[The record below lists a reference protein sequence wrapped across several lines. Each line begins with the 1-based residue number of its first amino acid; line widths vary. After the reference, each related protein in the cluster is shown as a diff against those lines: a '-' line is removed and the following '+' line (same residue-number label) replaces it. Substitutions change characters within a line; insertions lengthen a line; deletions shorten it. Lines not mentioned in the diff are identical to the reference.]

1 MKYKHIPSAA
11 HNFGHSFLSNMNF
24 VGTGRRYTMVPDAI
38 FRAARIAQA
47 PLVRIDFLRLTIE
60 PKGVATPEVWEAVK
74 NYADWLPKL
83 LASHNV
89 EPESVN
95 EAALALRFDF
105 DASRA
110 SLSDPAIEIPS
121 VECVVTFIDN
131 RGRAHEARPENWC
144 YQ

>member
-1 MKYKHIPSAA
+1 KNIPSAA

-24 VGTGRRYTMVPDAI
+24 VGTGRRFTMVPDAI
-38 FRAARIAQA
+38 FRAAREAQA
-47 PLVRIDFLRLTIE
+47 PLVRIDFRRVKVE
-60 PKGVATPEVWEAVK
+60 PESVSLPAVQESVR
-74 NYADWLPKL
+74 NYAQWLPKL
-83 LASHNV
+83 LASHRV

-105 DASRA
+105 DATRPS
-110 SLSDPAIEIPS
+110 STNLDVDIPS

-131 RGRAHEARPENWC
+131 RGRVHEAHPVNWC